1 MEHLRARGVRTAVH
15 YPRLIP
21 DQRALA
27 GLPFEVQGD
36 LARAAEIASAEV
48 SLPIHPYLEDAE
60 VDRVIDAVNGWA
72 GA

>member
-1 MEHLRARGVRTAVH
+1 MRTAIH

-21 DQRALA
+21 HQRALA
-27 GLPFEVQGD
+27 GLPFEVSGE
-36 LARAAEIASAEV
+36 LARAAEIAAAEV